1 MLAIRDT
8 AHIRQ
13 RRCGGAFARG
23 EMGEV
28 NVENE
33 WRMDNSTK
41 LVNGD
46 DVKDTLVTAE
56 EEKRLQMS
64 AEGGGR

>member
-1 MLAIRDT
+1 M
-8 AHIRQ
+8 
-13 RRCGGAFARG
+13 
-23 EMGEV
+23 
-28 NVENE
+28 ENE